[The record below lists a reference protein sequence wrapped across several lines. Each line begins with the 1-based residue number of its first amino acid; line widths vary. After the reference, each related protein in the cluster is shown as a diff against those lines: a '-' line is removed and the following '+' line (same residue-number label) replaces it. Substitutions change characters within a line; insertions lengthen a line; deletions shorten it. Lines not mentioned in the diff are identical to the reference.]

1 MNRRWLIAGGI
12 ALAVV
17 LTVLIY
23 QNLRPQVVEMS
34 PVPDALDVPRAAP
47 LRIRFSREMN
57 TDVTQNSLRIDPEI
71 PGVVTWEENTL
82 VFTPEEGWPRGEIV
96 QIGLDALALSSIG
109 LPLRNTFSA
118 SFEVGRTK
126 LAYLWPFNGDANL
139 YTLDLET
146 GQSLQITEGG
156 NVLDFSPA
164 ADGNA
169 LYFSASNP
177 SGGSDLWVHERLTGE
192 NSMLLDCDIDSC
204 NNVQAGPN
212 GSWLAFVRLE
222 ADPDAVDSIWS
233 FDLNAEIAGMLSPEG
248 NETRLPDWSPLDTLS
263 YYDAMEQAFVFW
275 DMDDGEVARWDN
287 ETGEAGSWSPDG
299 LRFAAPELFVV
310 VTDTLRGPS
319 GEAEN
324 QEVPEEELER
334 VEVFSSH
341 LMLFNLGSGSV
352 QDLTGNELLED
363 AAPAFDPA
371 ARWLAF
377 ARRPIQ
383 EDVILLGR
391 QLWLARPNGSSERPI
406 TDAPD
411 FKHSNFVW
419 HPEGEQLAY
428 VRFNQVALTEP
439 PEIWLVQASTA
450 EALRLVI
457 GGYAPAWVP

>member
-12 ALAVV
+12 ALAVILAV
-17 LTVLIY
+17 TVY
-23 QNLRPQVVEMS
+23 QNLRPQVVEIS

-47 LRIRFSREMN
+47 LRIMFSRAMDEN
-57 TDVTQNSLRIDPEI
+57 ATQNALLIDTEI
-71 PGVVTWEENTL
+71 PGEFTWEENTL
-82 VFTPEEGWPRGEIV
+82 IFTPEEGWPRGEIV
-96 QIGLDALALSSIG
+96 QIGLDTQALSSIG
-109 LPLRNTFSA
+109 LPLRNSFNA

-146 GQSLQITEGG
+146 AQSQQITEDG

-169 LYFSASNP
+169 IYFSASNP
-177 SGGSDLWVHERLTGE
+177 SGGSDLWVHERLTNE
-192 NSMLLDCDIDSC
+192 NRMLLDCGTDSC
-204 NNVQAGPN
+204 SNVQAGPN
-212 GSWLAFVRLE
+212 RNWLAYVRLS
-222 ADPDAVDSIWS
+222 ADLDAVGNIWS
-233 FDLNAEIAGMLSPEG
+233 FDLTSETTVMLSYEG
-248 NETRLPDWSPLDTLS
+248 HETRLPSWSPLGTLS
-263 YYDAMEQAFVFW
+263 YYDATEQAFTFW
-275 DMDDGEVARWDN
+275 DMDEGEITRWDN
-287 ETGEAGSWSPDG
+287 ETGEAGAWSPDG

-310 VTDTLRGPS
+310 VTDILRGPS

-324 QEVPEEELER
+324 EDVPEENLER

-341 LMLFNLGSGSV
+341 LMLFNLSNGSV
-352 QDLTGNELLED
+352 QDLTGNALLED

-377 ARRPIQ
+377 ARRPI
-383 EDVILLGR
+383 EADVILLGR
-391 QLWLARPNGSSERPI
+391 QLWLVRPNGSSERPI

-411 FKHSNFVW
+411 FKHSNFAW

-450 EALRLVI
+450 DALRLVI
-457 GGYAPAWVP
+457 GAYAPAWVP